1 MSLRSF
7 RRSGACR
14 MRRLPRSSRWEQGN
28 PGKYCLLSDQEKQS
42 YSMIIL
48 FSRFLEAFTRG
59 FFSPWTLSTFGRAV
73 DIFVSDTQ
81 GSGPGK

>member
-1 MSLRSF
+1 
-7 RRSGACR
+7 
-14 MRRLPRSSRWEQGN
+14 
-28 PGKYCLLSDQEKQS
+28 
-42 YSMIIL
+42 MIIL